1 MVDQFENCFVKVRLL
16 QFVDGRCSMGNVV
29 QVYGFVWLSKT
40 CSNTNLQGFK
50 NAKLTFLH
58 FRTATF
64 CIDIVVSSWI
74 EIVLFPTAS
83 YEHQEFAFVQLKK
96 TKEKRKKKHIHSFS
110 QANEQ
115 VISLNTC
122 EKNIETTFESK
133 NQCTCNGR
141 AQKCRPGKLH
151 GLSREGAVEAGWSRI
166 PCKEANR
173 DAPAS
178 ISPLFQ

>member
-1 MVDQFENCFVKVRLL
+1 MQIVKGKLKGMVDQFENCFVKVRLL

-50 NAKLTFLH
+50 NAKLTILH

-96 TKEKRKKKHIHSFS
+96 TKKKKRKGKKTYSFIQPS
-110 QANEQ
+110 EWT
-115 VISLNTC
+115 SDF
-122 EKNIETTFESK
+122 IEYLRKKTYWNYIRIQESV
-133 NQCTCNGR
+133 
-141 AQKCRPGKLH
+141 H
-151 GLSREGAVEAGWSRI
+151 M
-166 PCKEANR
+166 
-173 DAPAS
+173 
-178 ISPLFQ
+178 